1 MKTKEL
7 TLCAFFTVLFVISS
21 KVVIPVGLIPL
32 TLQTCSLILAGVL
45 LSPKHIII
53 SYGLFLTMGLLGLPV
68 FASGGGIS
76 YVLQPSFGFLL
87 SFPVAACVISIL
99 RTRFH
104 IQSFYQLLPVCLF
117 GILIVYFIGCAYM
130 YGILNFYMGV
140 EKDIIGIISI
150 GAAPFVIS
158 DSISTALG
166 CICGLRL
173 AQIPVVERML
183 HSA

>member
-117 GILIVYFIGCAYM
+117 GIAYM

>member
-1 MKTKEL
+1 
-7 TLCAFFTVLFVISS
+7 
-21 KVVIPVGLIPL
+21 
-32 TLQTCSLILAGVL
+32 
-45 LSPKHIII
+45 
-53 SYGLFLTMGLLGLPV
+53 
-68 FASGGGIS
+68 
-76 YVLQPSFGFLL
+76 
-87 SFPVAACVISIL
+87 